1 MDMVVVLELSQR
13 QEVIPV
19 VLLFIDK
26 DLEILVQ
33 LLVDMFYLSVYLWI
47 LGYGGN

>member
-1 MDMVVVLELSQR
+1 MVVVLELSQR